1 MGKNV
6 TISFS
11 IDLEKQID
19 VLQEITKKVIRQLEV
34 NNCDIVSWCI
44 EREKQNY

>member
-1 MGKNV
+1 MEKNV

-19 VLQEITKKVIRQLEV
+19 VLQELTKKESG
-34 NNCDIVSWCI
+34 N
-44 EREKQNY
+44 